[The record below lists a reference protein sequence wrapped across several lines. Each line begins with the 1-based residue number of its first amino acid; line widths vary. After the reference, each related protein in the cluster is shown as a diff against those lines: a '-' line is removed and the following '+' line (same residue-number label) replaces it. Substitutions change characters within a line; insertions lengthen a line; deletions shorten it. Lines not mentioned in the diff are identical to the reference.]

1 MKTLLLM
8 AVRSKVLLYLVM
20 ALPGWELFW
29 ALISGDRYH
38 AEMMYV
44 SGVYSVYLLV
54 LTLAVTPISLLAA
67 RFPSTLPVAQWLV
80 ERRRDFGLGSFGYAA
95 MHAVHY
101 LVETGDL
108 VEVAYQATDFDLAV
122 GWLGLLVLIVLA
134 ATSNQAACRALGR
147 NWKRLHR
154 LIYAGA
160 MLIVLHWLLFAFRP
174 HEVISWAIVLVAV
187 KVVHAGFYFARRRVR
202 KSRPATV

>member
-8 AVRSKVLLYLVM
+8 AVRSKALLYLVM

-29 ALISGDRYH
+29 ALASGDRYH

-67 RFPSTLPVAQWLV
+67 RFQSTLPIARWLV
-80 ERRRDFGLGSFGYAA
+80 ERRRDFGLGSFGYAL
-95 MHAVHY
+95 MHMVHY

-108 VEVAYQATDFDLAV
+108 VEAAYQAMDFDLAI
-122 GWLGLLVLIVLA
+122 GWLGFLIMTILA
-134 ATSNQAACRALGR
+134 ATSNQAARRALGR
-147 NWKRLHR
+147 NWKQLHR
-154 LIYAGA
+154 LIYTGA
-160 MLIVLHWLLFAFRP
+160 IFIVLHWLLFAFRP
-174 HEVISWAIVLVAV
+174 YEAITWAIILAAV
-187 KVVHAGFYFARRRVR
+187 KFIHAGLRVARTQVR
-202 KSRPATV
+202 KNKPATV